1 MLVYLYRRLARVGG
15 KNLNKLLYS
24 KKKMSEIVGWSEANG
39 RRWVKHFKEYI
50 PEELTGTRVM
60 YNSESLRIM
69 KLLKRLNEA
78 GLNTAEIKLLFSN
91 EGIPKNKNEEKNL
104 FDKFNTNNLNKN
116 IKESIPSIK
125 DMMVPYLHMI
135 KDGKAYPASEI
146 TEKLVNH
153 FRLTDEQQVMK
164 YENTSDIIFLSRV
177 RSVRYS
183 LKKENYIEEVNKLT
197 YQITSEGLELLTENM
212 NEIEEE
218 IEELEK
224 VIDPLTIVK
233 EKLDELKQELAETLL
248 KQLRN
253 VHWIKFE
260 DIVIE
265 LLTVMGYGDGK
276 VTQRTNDEGLDGV
289 IKEDKLGLD
298 NIYVQAKRYGATNS
312 VGRDVVQSFSGALD
326 GKGAR
331 KGVFITTS
339 YFTDNAKQYAERLDA
354 KKIILI
360 DGKQL
365 AKLMIDHNVGVDI
378 SETFVIKSIDYD
390 FFKDQ

>member
-1 MLVYLYRRLARVGG
+1 M
-15 KNLNKLLYS
+15 NKLLYS

>member
-1 MLVYLYRRLARVGG
+1 MD
-15 KNLNKLLYS
+15 KLLLS
-24 KKKMSEIVGWSEANG
+24 KKRMSEIVGWSEANG

-50 PEELTGTRVM
+50 PEDLSGTRVM
-60 YNSESLRIM
+60 YTSESLRIM
-69 KLLKRLNEA
+69 KLLKKLNEE
-78 GLNTAEIKLLFSN
+78 GLNIAEIKQIFSD
-91 EGIPKNKNEEKNL
+91 EGIPRNKKEEKLLLN
-104 FDKFNTNNLNKN
+104 KFSTNNLIKN
-116 IKESIPSIK
+116 VKETIPSIK
-125 DMMVPYLHMI
+125 DMMIPYLHMI

-146 TEKLVNH
+146 TERLVSH
-153 FRLTDEQQVMK
+153 FHLTDEQQVMK

-197 YQITSEGLELLTENM
+197 YQITSEGLELLGENKH
-212 NEIEEE
+212 EIEEE

-224 VIDPLTIVK
+224 VVDPLTIVK

-378 SETFVIKSIDYD
+378 SHTFVIKSIDYD
-390 FFKDQ
+390 YFKDE

>member
-1 MLVYLYRRLARVGG
+1 M
-15 KNLNKLLYS
+15 NKLLYS

-91 EGIPKNKNEEKNL
+91 EGIPKNKKEEKIL
-104 FDKFNTNNLNKN
+104 FDMFDSGNSNKN

-125 DMMVPYLHMI
+125 DMMIPYLHMI

-146 TEKLVNH
+146 TEKLVDH

-224 VIDPLTIVK
+224 VIDPLTVVK

-339 YFTDNAKQYAERLDA
+339 YFTDNAKQYAERLEA

-378 SETFVIKSIDYD
+378 SETFVIKSIDFDY
-390 FFKDQ
+390 FKDQ

>member
-1 MLVYLYRRLARVGG
+1 
-15 KNLNKLLYS
+15 
-24 KKKMSEIVGWSEANG
+24 
-39 RRWVKHFKEYI
+39 
-50 PEELTGTRVM
+50 
-60 YNSESLRIM
+60 
-69 KLLKRLNEA
+69 
-78 GLNTAEIKLLFSN
+78 
-91 EGIPKNKNEEKNL
+91 
-104 FDKFNTNNLNKN
+104 
-116 IKESIPSIK
+116 
-125 DMMVPYLHMI
+125 MI

-146 TEKLVNH
+146 TEKLVSY
-153 FRLTDEQQVMK
+153 FSLTDEQQVMK

-197 YQITSEGLELLTENM
+197 YQITSDGLDLLNENK

-224 VIDPLTIVK
+224 VIDPLTVVK

-298 NIYVQAKRYGATNS
+298 NIYVQAKRYGANNS
-312 VGRDVVQSFSGALD
+312 VGRDIVQSFSGALD

-339 YFTDNAKQYAERLDA
+339 YFTENAKQYAERLDA

-360 DGKQL
+360 DGKEL
-365 AKLMIDHNVGVDI
+365 AKLMIDHNVGVDV
-378 SETFVIKSIDYD
+378 SHTFVVKSIDYD
-390 FFKDQ
+390 YFKDE

>member
-1 MLVYLYRRLARVGG
+1 M
-15 KNLNKLLYS
+15 NKLLFS
-24 KKKMSEIVGWSEANG
+24 KKRMSEIVGWSEANG

-50 PEELTGTRVM
+50 PEDLSGNRVM
-60 YNSESLRIM
+60 YTSESLRIM
-69 KLLKRLNEA
+69 KLLKKLNEE
-78 GLNTAEIKLLFSN
+78 GLNIAEIKQLFSN
-91 EGIPKNKNEEKNL
+91 EGIPRNKKEEKLL
-104 FDKFNTNNLNKN
+104 FDKFSTNHNNSIKN

-125 DMMVPYLHMI
+125 DMMIPYLHMI

-146 TEKLVNH
+146 TERLVSH

-197 YQITSEGLELLTENM
+197 YQITSEGLELLSENK

-224 VIDPLTIVK
+224 VVDPLTIVK

-312 VGRDVVQSFSGALD
+312 VGRDVVQSFSGALE

-378 SETFVIKSIDYD
+378 SDTFVIKSIDYD
-390 FFKDQ
+390 YFKDE

>member
-1 MLVYLYRRLARVGG
+1 M
-15 KNLNKLLYS
+15 NKQLLS

-50 PEELTGTRVM
+50 PEDTFGARVM
-60 YNSESLRIM
+60 YNAESLRIM
-69 KLLKRLNEA
+69 KLLKKLNEE
-78 GLNTAEIKLLFSN
+78 GLFIPEIKQLFLN
-91 EGIPKNKNEEKNL
+91 EGLPKNQKDEKL
-104 FDKFNTNNLNKN
+104 LLDKIHNKN
-116 IKESIPSIK
+116 FKQIKDAIPSIK
-125 DMMVPYLHMI
+125 EMMLPYLNMI

-146 TEKLVNH
+146 TEKLVSYFN
-153 FRLTDEQQVMK
+153 LTDEQQVMK

-197 YQITSEGLELLTENM
+197 YQITSDGLDLLNESK
-212 NEIEEE
+212 NEIDEE

-224 VIDPLTIVK
+224 VIDPLTVVK

-298 NIYVQAKRYGATNS
+298 NIYVQAKRYGANNS
-312 VGRDVVQSFSGALD
+312 VGRDIVQSFSGALD

-339 YFTDNAKQYAERLDA
+339 YFTENAKLYAERLEA

-360 DGKQL
+360 DGKEL
-365 AKLMIDHNVGVDI
+365 AKLMIDHNVGVDV
-378 SETFVIKSIDYD
+378 SHTFVVKSIDYD
-390 FFKDQ
+390 YFKDE

>member
-1 MLVYLYRRLARVGG
+1 MD
-15 KNLNKLLYS
+15 KLLLS
-24 KKKMSEIVGWSEANG
+24 KKRMSEIVGWSEANG

-50 PEELTGTRVM
+50 PEDLSGTRVM
-60 YNSESLRIM
+60 YTSESLRIM
-69 KLLKRLNEA
+69 KLLKRLNEE
-78 GLNTAEIKLLFSN
+78 GLNIAEIKQIFSD
-91 EGIPKNKNEEKNL
+91 EGIPRNKKEEKLLLN
-104 FDKFNTNNLNKN
+104 KFSTNNLIKN
-116 IKESIPSIK
+116 VKETIPSIK
-125 DMMVPYLHMI
+125 DMMIPYLHMI

-146 TEKLVNH
+146 TERLVSH
-153 FRLTDEQQVMK
+153 FHLTDEQQVMK

-197 YQITSEGLELLTENM
+197 YQITSEGLELLGENKH
-212 NEIEEE
+212 EIEEE

-224 VIDPLTIVK
+224 VVDPLTIVK

-339 YFTDNAKQYAERLDA
+339 YFTDNAKQYAECLDA

-378 SETFVIKSIDYD
+378 SHTFVIKSIDYD
-390 FFKDQ
+390 YFKDE

>member
-1 MLVYLYRRLARVGG
+1 M
-15 KNLNKLLYS
+15 NKLLYS

-39 RRWVKHFKEYI
+39 RRWVKHFKDYI

-78 GLNTAEIKLLFSN
+78 GLSTAEIKLLFSN

-104 FDKFNTNNLNKN
+104 FDKFNSNSSNKN

-125 DMMVPYLHMI
+125 DMMIPYLHMI

-197 YQITSEGLELLTENM
+197 YQITPEGLELLTENM

-339 YFTDNAKQYAERLDA
+339 YFTDNAKQYAERLEA